1 MADAKL
7 STTID
12 IDFVS
17 PSSIHYVAAVKVR
30 NLDTDTKLPLSKE
43 ATQSKH
49 EARTRG
55 RLDAG

>member
-7 STTID
+7 ATTID
-12 IDFVS
+12 ITLMS
-17 PSSIHYVAAVKVR
+17 TSSIKYVPAVKVR
-30 NLDTDTKLPLSKE
+30 NLDANTRITPSKE
-43 ATQSKH
+43 ATQSQH